1 MPLVVSQCV
10 DLDDHGLLYGFFKV
24 ALTFDKLHTVDKASD
39 SCEIVCT

>member
-10 DLDDHGLLYGFFKV
+10 DLDDLGLSYGFLKV
-24 ALTFDKLHTVDKASD
+24 ALTSDKLRTVDKASD